1 MIQEKTLTVSSHLA
15 IKLPTDRPMGIEY
28 WPTALMTLKLKF
40 YILIEQWETH
50 FETQDWKNNK
60 KINETNLDFDFRA
73 NGGPLDLLGT
83 LLANVAVKRSLASIF
98 GKCTHFLKE

>member
-1 MIQEKTLTVSSHLA
+1 MRNTVWD
-15 IKLPTDRPMGIEY
+15 PR
-28 WPTALMTLKLKF
+28 LK
-40 YILIEQWETH
+40 
-50 FETQDWKNNK
+50 K
-60 KINETNLDFDFRA
+60 KKNETNLDFDFRA